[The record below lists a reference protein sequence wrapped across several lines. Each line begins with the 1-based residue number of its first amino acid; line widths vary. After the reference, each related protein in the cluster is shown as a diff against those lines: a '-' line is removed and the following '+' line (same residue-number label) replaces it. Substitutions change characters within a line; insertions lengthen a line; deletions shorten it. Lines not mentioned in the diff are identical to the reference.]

1 MVGRAND
8 IVRHMPI
15 HVPFECFPIILNAK
29 VEAKMRLHWSFYY
42 LSEKPF
48 GIFCLEKLQD
58 KRRYHL
64 NHVVLFSCLLKYTY
78 YFWNLKDWSQL
89 RPRTQMAFVS
99 YLQSRCHDGKSEWL
113 DTLHCCIN
121 FPRVLYEVSVTRYL
135 MTYVTIYYRHNHIY
149 YAMRWA
155 DQPLL
160 KIHSHWE
167 Q

>member
-1 MVGRAND
+1 MPKSKQRWDSIEAFTIGNT
-8 IVRHMPI
+8 VRHFSFRKTPRQKAVSFKTCCPLSMPST
-15 HVPFECFPIILNAK
+15 K
-29 VEAKMRLHWSFYY
+29 
-42 LSEKPF
+42 
-48 GIFCLEKLQD
+48 
-58 KRRYHL
+58 YHAL
-64 NHVVLFSCLLKYTY
+64 
-78 YFWNLKDWSQL
+78 NLKHWSQL
-89 RPRTQMAFVS
+89 RPRTHTAFVS
-99 YLQSRCHDGKSEWL
+99 YLQSRCHDRKSEWL